1 MAIRGIDAHIMVTK
15 AAELTGDAARML
27 KAHEKAAEQAAI
39 HTQRQAA
46 LDRKRTLASGKVR
59 GTRITPDKEDG
70 GDAYEPGQRRDK
82 KQAPNPVPKVSKA
95 PGGDKRRIDIVI

>member
-27 KAHEKAAEQAAI
+27 KTHEKAVEQAAI
-39 HTQRQAA
+39 QTQRQAA

-59 GTRITPDKEDG
+59 GTRITPDKQEES
-70 GDAYEPGQRRDK
+70 DAYEPGQRRNK
-82 KQAPNPVPKVSKA
+82 KKSPDTAPRAQQA
-95 PGGDKRRIDIVI
+95 PGGEKHRIDIVI